1 MPIDPLLVAKLTL
14 TPALIGGISLAAR
27 RFGPRAGGALAGL
40 PWTSSTLSIFLALEH
55 GDAFAR
61 GAARGTESAVPAVI
75 VFCFVYALLARS
87 GWYVSLPVGILA
99 FLASIF
105 VAVRWWDPG
114 IIAGFVVSLLALVLA
129 VVTFPRSAL
138 KAGRPPPPPWDIPMR
153 MVAATALV
161 LLLTAFA
168 KVLGPD
174 WTGALSPFP
183 VFASVLGVFIH
194 RHDGPDAARGFLW
207 GVLMG
212 LISFATFF
220 LVVGTMLTHYSLPIT
235 YSVAA
240 VGAVGASFASWAIW
254 FKVRPKPVLDAPQS
268 GEMAVGK

>member
-14 TPALIGGISLAAR
+14 TPILIGGISYAAR

-40 PWTSSTLSIFLALEH
+40 PWTSSTVSVFLALEH
-55 GDAFAR
+55 GDVFAK

-75 VFCFVYALLARS
+75 VFCFVYALAARA
-87 GWYVSLPVGILA
+87 GWYVSLPLGIAA

-105 VAVRWWDPG
+105 IAVRLWDPG
-114 IIAGFVVSLLALVLA
+114 IIAGFAVSLIALILA
-129 VVTFPRSAL
+129 VITFPRSAL

-153 MVAATALV
+153 MIAATSLV
-161 LLLTAFA
+161 VLLTAFA
-168 KVLGPD
+168 NALGPD

-220 LVVGTMLTHYSLPIT
+220 LVVGTMLTKYTLPVT
-235 YSVAA
+235 YAA
-240 VGAVGASFASWAIW
+240 AALAAVGASFASWMVW
-254 FKVRPKPVLDAPQS
+254 FRFRPKPVLDAPKS

>member
-14 TPALIGGISLAAR
+14 TPILIGGISFAAR

-55 GDAFAR
+55 GSEFAR
-61 GAARGTESAVPAVI
+61 DAARGTESAVPAVI
-75 VFCFVYALLARS
+75 VFCFVYALVARA
-87 GWYVSLPVGILA
+87 GWYVSLPAGIAA

-105 VAVRWWDPG
+105 IAVRFWDPG
-114 IIAGFVVSLLALVLA
+114 IIAGFIVSLLALILA

-153 MVAATALV
+153 MVAATSLI

-194 RHDGPDAARGFLW
+194 RHDGADAARGFLW

-220 LVVGTMLTHYSLPIT
+220 LVVGNMLPTYSLPIT
-235 YSVAA
+235 YCAAAAAA
-240 VGAVGASFASWAIW
+240 VFASFTSWAVW
-254 FKVRPKPVLDAPQS
+254 FRFRPKPVLDAPKS